1 MLTNTMGRPM
11 PIRTVML
18 GRLLSGLVILFL
30 LFDGASNFVSWPA
43 VTGTMDR
50 IGYGSTEALERAIG
64 IIGIASTALA
74 IPPTSILGAILW
86 TGYLGEAVITYLR
99 LI

>member
-1 MLTNTMGRPM
+1 MSTNALNRPM
-11 PIRTVML
+11 PIRTVLL

-30 LFDGASNFVSWPA
+30 LFDGASNFVSWST
-43 VTGTMDR
+43 VTSTMDR
-50 IGYGSTEALERAIG
+50 IGYGSTEALERAMTMIG
-64 IIGIASTALA
+64 LACTALA

-86 TGYLGEAVITYLR
+86 TGYLGDAVINYLR

>member
-1 MLTNTMGRPM
+1 MSTNVPGRPAPM
-11 PIRTVML
+11 RTVML

-30 LFDGASNFVSWPA
+30 LFDGANYFASWSA

-50 IGYGSTEALERAIG
+50 IGYGSGEALERAAG
-64 IIGIASTALA
+64 IINVACTALA

-86 TGYLGEAVITYLR
+86 IGYFGEAVITYLR